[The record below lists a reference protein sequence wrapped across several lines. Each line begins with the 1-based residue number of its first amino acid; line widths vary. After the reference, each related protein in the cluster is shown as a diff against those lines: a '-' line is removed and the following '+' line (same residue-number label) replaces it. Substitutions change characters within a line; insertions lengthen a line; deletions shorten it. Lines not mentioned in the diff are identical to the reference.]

1 MLWAGALA
9 RYLFL
14 RLCQAIVSR
23 CELADDSTESQDLMY
38 SQLVM
43 KLVSQHGLAPFDS
56 AFARHK
62 LAICVKSS
70 WMFAT
75 QRMTCWQN
83 VKLDWLSDQFL
94 LLHTPR
100 CSQFAYK
107 IILRDL
113 YIAAALLIDNA
124 CNRISQTS
132 IPAAWSAPDLT
143 GEPYTEG
150 D

>member
-1 MLWAGALA
+1 
-9 RYLFL
+9 
-14 RLCQAIVSR
+14 
-23 CELADDSTESQDLMY
+23 
-38 SQLVM
+38 M

-62 LAICVKSS
+62 LAICVKNS

-83 VKLDWLSDQFL
+83 MKLDWLSDQFL
-94 LLHTPR
+94 LLHTAR

-107 IILRDL
+107 IILTDL
-113 YIAAALLIDNA
+113 YIAAALLMNNA

-132 IPAAWSAPDLT
+132 MPAV
-143 GEPYTEG
+143 YEG
-150 D
+150 HQTWQVSHTQKAIRSMPKSVDPVMEAVLKTYRLSKETLEGCYAKGTWQRK